1 MTKISGIRASDVL
14 DLSSSFVPGV
24 ELDLVEQTTQCWTSE
39 TFDRSC
45 LNIELDSQ
53 VRAEL
58 VAALSLLRARPL
70 PVLLEDKGRHALQ
83 ETHSFLTSIR
93 SLLDVGPGI
102 AVVNGINTD
111 GCSLDEIK
119 SLFWLIGNAFDRVVA
134 TKWDGT
140 MIYDVRDTRRPAGY
154 GVRGSTTNR
163 ELSFHTDNAF
173 GTLLP
178 KRVGLYCIR
187 QAEKGGASRV
197 CSLNT
202 VFNHMLEHHG
212 KLLERLFE
220 PMFYDRQAEHAASAP
235 KVMRVAMFDF
245 EQGQLA
251 ARLTP
256 NLVRNGYELLG
267 LEMDSVLSE
276 ALDMLE
282 QVLAID
288 NFSVQFSLKSDQM
301 QFINNLNMAHS
312 REAFSD
318 LDDHDSQRHLLRT
331 WYRSTAGR
339 AYDG

>member
-1 MTKISGIRASDVL
+1 MTKISDIQAEDVL
-14 DLSSSFVPGV
+14 DLSASFEPGAKR
-24 ELDLVEQTTQCWTSE
+24 DLVIQTSQCWTRD

-45 LNIELDSQ
+45 LNIDMDSAVQGELF
-53 VRAEL
+53 
-58 VAALSLLRARPL
+58 AALNVLRARPL
-70 PVLLEDKGRHALQ
+70 PTLLEDGNRHTLQ
-83 ETHSFLTSIR
+83 KTRIFLTSIR
-93 SLLDVGPGI
+93 DHLEQGSGI
-102 AVVNGINTD
+102 AVVNGIDTA
-111 GCSLDEIK
+111 GCTLDEIK
-119 SLFWLIGNAFDRVVA
+119 SLFWLMGNAFDRVVA

-178 KRVGLYCIR
+178 KHVGLYCIR

-202 VFNHMLEHHG
+202 VFNHMLLHHRP
-212 KLLERLFE
+212 LLERLFE
-220 PMFYDRQAEHAASAP
+220 PMFYDRQAEHAATAP
-235 KVMRVAMFDF
+235 KVMRVPMFDF
-245 EQGQLA
+245 SDGGLA

-256 NLVRNGYELLG
+256 NLVRNGYDLLG
-267 LEMDSVLSE
+267 LKMDDMLSE
-276 ALDMLE
+276 ALDTLE

-288 NFSVQFSLKSDQM
+288 DFSVQFSLKSDQM

-318 LDDHDSQRHLLRT
+318 QDNHDSQRHLLRT
-331 WYRSTAGR
+331 WYRDTAGR